1 MKKFE
6 NYLNE
11 NTEESVVKKVN
22 YTTTHLLGAV
32 GREVSIDLEQML
44 DDQPHNNGHLYKF
57 RLENDMTY
65 PHLQQYFLDF
75 GFEIGDT
82 IFIHSEW

>member
-1 MKKFE
+1 
-6 NYLNE
+6 
-11 NTEESVVKKVN
+11 
-22 YTTTHLLGAV
+22 
-32 GREVSIDLEQML
+32 ML